1 MGSSPNDRF
10 GSQDSAV
17 FRGISGCAILFG
29 EVVGE
34 SMGLVAVCSRR
45 LGPAVFG
52 FLMPAF
58 LALPFLAPAS
68 HSQALDP
75 PSAAKKTAT
84 DPSPSEVNSV
94 HVSNTPQEIE
104 ISKNAL
110 RVNVNL
116 VVVPVTITD
125 AMNHPVTG
133 LRKEDFELYEGDKK
147 QEIQYFS
154 EEDAP
159 ISVGLILDLSKSM
172 ANKIETERA
181 AVEEFFQNANPDD
194 DYFVIAVSNHPKL
207 IANSTRSI
215 RAIETE
221 LGLAKPDGN
230 TALLDAIYLGVAQMQ
245 STQYK
250 RHALLIISD
259 GGDNNSRYKLSEIK
273 GIVRESDVTVYA
285 IGLFDTALF
294 KTFEEY
300 MGKKWLGEITDASG
314 GRTVAIDTL
323 SRLPE
328 TAAAISW
335 ELRNQYVLGYKP
347 NNIEIEGQWRK
358 IRVSVTPHGKAP
370 SSNSSRLQSHY
381 RRGYLTSSR

>member
-1 MGSSPNDRF
+1 
-10 GSQDSAV
+10 
-17 FRGISGCAILFG
+17 
-29 EVVGE
+29 
-34 SMGLVAVCSRR
+34 MGLVALCSRR
-45 LGPAVFG
+45 LGPTVFG
-52 FLMPAF
+52 FLIPAF
-58 LALPFLAPAS
+58 LALPFLAPVS
-68 HSQALDP
+68 HSQAPDP
-75 PSAAKKTAT
+75 PSAETKTAI
-84 DPSPSEVNSV
+84 DPPPSEVNSA
-94 HVSNTPQEIE
+94 HVSNPPQKIE
-104 ISKNAL
+104 IGRNAL
-110 RVNVNL
+110 RLDVNL
-116 VVVPVTITD
+116 VVVPVTVTD
-125 AMNHPVTG
+125 AMNHAVTG
-133 LRKEDFELYEGDKK
+133 LGKDDFELYEGDKK

-154 EEDAP
+154 EEDGP

-230 TALLDAIYLGVAQMQ
+230 TALLDAVYLGIAQMQ
-245 STQYK
+245 RTQYT

-259 GGDNNSRYKLSEIK
+259 GGDNNSRYKLREIK
-273 GIVRESDVTVYA
+273 NIVRESDVAVYA

-300 MGKKWLGEITDASG
+300 MGKKWLSEITDASG

-347 NNIEIEGQWRK
+347 NTIETEGQWRK
-358 IRVSVTPHGKAP
+358 LRVSVTPHAKAP
-370 SSNSSRLQSHY
+370 SSNTSRLQSHC
-381 RRGYLTSSR
+381 RSGYLTSSR